1 MPGRK
6 LLTDADW
13 IPTHFGAFDPEM
25 IRRRAVLAETINRFD
40 NGKLVRAVLA
50 ETINRFDNG
59 KLVPHYHKLAQQNL
73 TNWSAATKSVS
84 YTHLTLPTTPYV

>member
-13 IPTHFGAFDPEM
+13 IPTHFGAYDPEM

-40 NGKLVRAVLA
+40 NGKL
-50 ETINRFDNG
+50 I
-59 KLVPHYHKLAQQNL
+59 PHYQKLAQQNL
-73 TNWSAATKSVS
+73 ANWSTATFQSGPKFTTKSK
-84 YTHLTLPTTPYV
+84 TATTTR